1 LSFKLTILGSSGA
14 LPAYGR
20 FPSSQY
26 LTIQN
31 RHFLIDSGEG
41 TQLRLMQFGLGIH
54 KIDHIF
60 ISHLHGDH
68 YLGLTGLIF
77 SMHLQKREADLH
89 LYSFRGLEEI
99 LLAQF
104 KHSKS
109 SLNFKIIFH
118 RLKEEAVERIFEDD
132 TITVDTIPLVHKI
145 HTSGF
150 LFREKMKSL
159 RMDKAKLSDAILLQ
173 YIVKLKAGED
183 IVDESGKV
191 LFRSK
196 DYTLPPRPSFS
207 YAYCSD
213 TQPAESITRQVKG
226 VNILYHE
233 ATFLEDEKEKARE
246 TRHSTAAEAATVAKE
261 AGVGKLI
268 IGHFSA
274 RYKDLAPVLEEA
286 KRVFEHTSLAIE
298 GESFELKD

>member
-1 LSFKLTILGSSGA
+1 
-14 LPAYGR
+14 
-20 FPSSQY
+20 
-26 LTIQN
+26 
-31 RHFLIDSGEG
+31 
-41 TQLRLMQFGLGIH
+41 
-54 KIDHIF
+54 
-60 ISHLHGDH
+60 
-68 YLGLTGLIF
+68 
-77 SMHLQKREADLH
+77 
-89 LYSFRGLEEI
+89 
-99 LLAQF
+99 
-104 KHSKS
+104 
-109 SLNFKIIFH
+109 
-118 RLKEEAVERIFEDD
+118 
-132 TITVDTIPLVHKI
+132 
-145 HTSGF
+145 
-150 LFREKMKSL
+150 
-159 RMDKAKLSDAILLQ
+159 
-173 YIVKLKAGED
+173 
-183 IVDESGKV
+183 